1 MNIEILA
8 RTIENNN
15 GDYSEHADFG
25 HDAYILGGRAAGVCY
40 GPENYFDAGIHKET
54 AAVKRADRTSKSGH
68 HSVFEHS
75 YITLMISG
83 LSKMAAMTLNS
94 TGAYVTSEKSA
105 RYTKMEP
112 KTELEKQMYDKWYT
126 IFSKLIAEEYPD
138 KNLDISKLA
147 MENARYTTDVFTPT
161 NMIYT
166 LSYRQMCYIISWI
179 DEYKDLAEKSSTKL
193 YKKLWVELDE
203 LKNKFVDILGGDEYV
218 IKPNKQT
225 EFKFFRTLRGIE
237 ANSVRQSIGDTYTIE
252 YKCSFACLAQLQRH
266 RTLHYEM
273 AYKDDYCSGYYIPEI
288 IPNEVG
294 LRKQWV
300 DDMIELRKA
309 GVYPQ
314 ATLVFVKEQGSIDD
328 FIQKANERM
337 CARAQLEIMRN
348 TENTFYQLKYYK
360 NNMSNDI
367 QDEFDQWFKEDGQ
380 TLKLKCQVKKCLEPC
395 VWGATGRSRNI

>member
-54 AAVKRADRTSKSGH
+54 AVKRADRTSKSGH

-147 MENARYTTDVFTPT
+147 MENARYTTDIFTPT

-193 YKKLWVELDE
+193 YKKLWVELNE

-266 RTLHYEM
+266 RTLHY
-273 AYKDDYCSGYYIPEI
+273 
-288 IPNEVG
+288 
-294 LRKQWV
+294 
-300 DDMIELRKA
+300 
-309 GVYPQ
+309 
-314 ATLVFVKEQGSIDD
+314 
-328 FIQKANERM
+328 
-337 CARAQLEIMRN
+337 
-348 TENTFYQLKYYK
+348 
-360 NNMSNDI
+360 
-367 QDEFDQWFKEDGQ
+367 
-380 TLKLKCQVKKCLEPC
+380 
-395 VWGATGRSRNI
+395 